1 LSSAALI
8 IVRSLKVDI
17 GLKRP
22 VQHHVVPSHCR
33 VMATS
38 YIDRSNR
45 HIGLRFISELALDKL
60 QIGTHFLALAA
71 AFALAIPIGWDRE
84 KRARSAGLRTF
95 PLVALAS
102 CGFVQASENLL
113 VHSPDGMA
121 KVIEGLITGIGFIG
135 GGAILKQGNS
145 VQGTATAAS
154 LWATGAIGV
163 SVGLGSFDVAITVAV
178 FTFLTLKLLTLV
190 KEDIEPNDIKP
201 D

>member
-1 LSSAALI
+1 
-8 IVRSLKVDI
+8 
-17 GLKRP
+17 
-22 VQHHVVPSHCR
+22 VVPNSNVTAVSGEWSHFYSGPANGLLSIPL
-33 VMATS
+33 ATAAGT
-38 YIDRSNR
+38 
-45 HIGLRFISELALDKL
+45 HLDKL

-84 KRARSAGLRTF
+84 KQARSAGLRTF
-95 PLVALAS
+95 PLVAMAS

-135 GGAILKQGNS
+135 GGAILKQGSS

-190 KEDIEPNDIKP
+190 KDENAVGKP
-201 D
+201 DG